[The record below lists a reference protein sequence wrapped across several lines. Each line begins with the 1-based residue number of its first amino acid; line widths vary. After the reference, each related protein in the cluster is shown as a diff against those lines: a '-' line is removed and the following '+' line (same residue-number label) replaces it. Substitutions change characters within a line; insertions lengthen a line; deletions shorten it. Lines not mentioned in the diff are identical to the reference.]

1 MSASVLRSGGG
12 AVVDALVAHGVDTV
26 FGIPGTHNLAI
37 YAALEESSIKHVTP
51 RHEQGAGYAADGY
64 ARLSG
69 RPGVVVTTTGPAIL
83 NASAA
88 AAQAYSDSVPV
99 LFIAPGMPS
108 DHPSG
113 YNGLLHEVR
122 SQIDAMS
129 AVVAHAQR
137 VTSVAEI
144 PHAVAQCFAAMT
156 TGRPRPA
163 YLEIPLDLLE
173 AQAEVVAEAPVV
185 VPSIVPAESV
195 VAAAAEVIASAQRP
209 LIVAGGGASRA
220 TAEVLAFAEK
230 FDAPVV
236 TTANGKAVV
245 REDHPLALGAGVP
258 LEVTLDLVRDCDVVV
273 AVGTELAPAD
283 WWWGPMPATR
293 LVRIDIDPLAVA
305 TNAIPEVAVVGDAAA
320 VLADLTERL
329 APVTGRADSGADRAA
344 AWRPRLIEDARTIG
358 AAYVGLAESLAEV
371 LDDDAVIVADQTMS
385 CYYGLMGNLPRYAP
399 RSFMYPSGLGTLGYS
414 LPAGIG
420 AMVSTP
426 GRQVVAVIGD
436 GGVMFSL
443 PELATA
449 AQAGI
454 ALPVVVVD
462 NGGYGE
468 IRNEMVD
475 RDETPIAVDLPTPD
489 FAGVAR
495 ALGCH
500 GVDAASYAEVGPAV
514 REAFAADRPTLIYVR
529 EPAV

>member
-1 MSASVLRSGGG
+1 MSAVLSTGGR

-37 YAALEESSIKHVTP
+37 YAAMQASPINHVTP

-83 NASAA
+83 NAAA
-88 AAQAYSDSVPV
+88 SAAQAYSDSVPV

-173 AQAEVVAEAPVV
+173 AEASVVPEAPVV
-185 VPSIVPAESV
+185 APSIVPAESV
-195 VAAAAEVIASAQRP
+195 VAAAAELIGTAQRP

-220 TAEVLAFAEK
+220 SAEVLAFAEK
-230 FDAPVV
+230 IDAPVV

-245 REDHPLALGAGVP
+245 REDHPLALGAGVQ
-258 LEVTLDLVRDCDVVV
+258 LSSTLDLVRDCDVVV

-283 WWWGPMPATR
+283 WWWGPMPETR

-305 TNAIPEVAVVGDAAA
+305 TNAIPEVAVVGDAAS
-320 VLADLTERL
+320 VLADLTARI
-329 APVTGRADSGADRAA
+329 AAAAGRAESGADRAA
-344 AWRPRLIEDARTIG
+344 AWRATLTADARRLG

-371 LDDDAVIVADQTMS
+371 LDDEAVIVADQSMS

-399 RSFMYPSGLGTLGYS
+399 RSFMYPAGLGTLGYS

-420 AMVSTP
+420 AMLAEP
-426 GRQVVAVIGD
+426 GRQVVAVLGD

-443 PELATA
+443 AELATA
-449 AQAGI
+449 AHAGV

-468 IRNEMVD
+468 IRNEMLE
-475 RDETPIAVDLPTPD
+475 RDETPLSVDLPTPD
-489 FAGVAR
+489 FVGVAR
-495 ALGCH
+495 ALGCE

-514 REAFAADRPTLIYVR
+514 RKAFSADRPTLIYVR